1 MLTGNISAL
10 GIFIIIACIFIFR
23 KTIKATTNELP
34 EAATLAVRHLTD
46 TVRVGVLEDRL
57 DQQETLS
64 RIQQRMQGKQWISAK
79 SLCEQM
85 DNYEL
90 NASNNTTTK

>member
-1 MLTGNISAL
+1 MLTGNLSAL
-10 GIFIIIACIFIFR
+10 SIFIIIVCLFVFR
-23 KTIKATTNELP
+23 KTVKATTNELP

-79 SLCEQM
+79 TLCEQM

-90 NASNNTTTK
+90 NASNNTTTN

>member
-1 MLTGNISAL
+1 MLTGNLSAL
-10 GIFIIIACIFIFR
+10 GIFIIIVCLFVFR
-23 KTIKATTNELP
+23 KTVKATTNELP

-64 RIQQRMQGKQWISAK
+64 RIQNRMNGKTWISAK
-79 SLCEQM
+79 ALCDQM

-90 NASNNTTTK
+90 NASQNTTPN

>member
-1 MLTGNISAL
+1 MLTGNLS
-10 GIFIIIACIFIFR
+10 GIAIIIILVCLFVFR

-64 RIQQRMQGKQWISAK
+64 RIQQRMNGKQWISAK